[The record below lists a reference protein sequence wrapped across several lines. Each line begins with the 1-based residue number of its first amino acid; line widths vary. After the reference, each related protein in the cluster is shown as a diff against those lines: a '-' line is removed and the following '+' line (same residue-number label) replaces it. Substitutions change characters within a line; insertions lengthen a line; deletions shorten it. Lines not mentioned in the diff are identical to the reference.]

1 MSDHADDHGEGHVSY
16 VKIYYI
22 LLALLVVSIIGP
34 ELGIRWVT
42 LFTAFGIAIIKAYLV
57 LKYFMHVT
65 LEPKYV
71 VYMVTTV
78 LVFCF
83 LFFAG
88 VAPDVMKSSGSNWE
102 KPAWVADDLKHAEG
116 AGSAAADH

>member
-1 MSDHADDHGEGHVSY
+1 MSEHAEEGHVSY
-16 VKIYYI
+16 TKIYYI

-34 ELGIRWVT
+34 ELGIRAVT

-71 VYMVTTV
+71 AYMVTTV

-88 VAPDVMKSSGSNWE
+88 VAPDVMKSSGHNWE
-102 KPAWVADDLKHAEG
+102 KPAWVADDLKHAGG